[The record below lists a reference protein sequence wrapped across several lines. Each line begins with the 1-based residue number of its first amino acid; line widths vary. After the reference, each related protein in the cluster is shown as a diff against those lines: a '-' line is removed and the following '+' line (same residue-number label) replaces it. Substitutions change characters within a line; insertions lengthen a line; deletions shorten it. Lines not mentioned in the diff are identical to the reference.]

1 MNAATPEETNAPHAD
16 ATNET
21 DATGETG
28 ETVPTGVW
36 TSTAP
41 GETFEAG
48 RRVGERLRGGEILL
62 LSGTLGAGKTVF
74 TKGLAAGLGLDPA
87 EVSSPS
93 FTLVNRHGEGRL
105 VLYHLDLYR
114 LAEGPAAAHAVELEE
129 LLSDERAVL
138 VIEWAERMGRYRLP
152 DAVWRVS
159 IEGDG
164 EDPRRIHITRAAGA
178 ER

>member
-1 MNAATPEETNAPHAD
+1 MNAATRDDLNAAEPDDAD
-16 ATNET
+16 ATASV
-21 DATGETG
+21 DAEAS
-28 ETVPTGVW
+28 VPTGAW
-36 TSTAP
+36 TSREPA
-41 GETFEAG
+41 ETFDAG
-48 RRVGERLRGGEILL
+48 RRVGERLAGGEVLL

-114 LAEGPAAAHAVELEE
+114 LAEGPAAAHAVELDE
-129 LLSDERAVL
+129 LLADERAVI

-152 DAVWRVS
+152 ETTWRVH
-159 IEGDG
+159 IDGDG
-164 EDPRRIHITRAAGA
+164 EDPRRIRIARAADTTG
-178 ER
+178 